1 MTGKG
6 VWLRRLRYALAVLW
20 FLRAGSAFG
29 AGADATTLFGIDGF
43 HIEIGTVSKAARIL
57 GFEESRLRLLA
68 SERLQRASLAVG
80 DFPAILVI
88 SLRTIE
94 HPTTVVAYCLEVQVR
109 QVMQLARTEQIQ
121 MLAPTWTTGT
131 LTMVTQTSFIRSVE
145 DALAALLDQ
154 LVQDYRSVNETQK

>member
-1 MTGKG
+1 MKRLLCGLSILWLFH
-6 VWLRRLRYALAVLW
+6 VWPACTA
-20 FLRAGSAFG
+20 RA
-29 AGADATTLFGIDGF
+29 DVTTLLDLEGF
-43 HIEIGTVSKAARIL
+43 HIEIGTISKAARTM
-57 GFEESRLRLLA
+57 GVDESRLRLLA
-68 SERLQRASLAVG
+68 AERLRRASLAVG

-109 QVMQLARTEQIQ
+109 QVMQLVRTEQMR

-131 LTMVTQTSFIRSVE
+131 LTMVAQTSFVRSVE

-154 LVQDYRSVNETQK
+154 LVRDYRLVNETPK